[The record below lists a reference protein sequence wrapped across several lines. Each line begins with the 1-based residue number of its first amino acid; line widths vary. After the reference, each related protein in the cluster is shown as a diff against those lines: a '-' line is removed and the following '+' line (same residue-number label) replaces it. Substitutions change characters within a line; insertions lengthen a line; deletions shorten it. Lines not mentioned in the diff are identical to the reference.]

1 MDGAGLRHVFVTEKS
16 PGFEQE
22 KLENY
27 EKTSLS
33 QSTSQWLILNFIVL
47 SLANQKHF
55 HKENS

>member
-27 EKTSLS
+27 DSE
-33 QSTSQWLILNFIVL
+33 
-47 SLANQKHF
+47 F
-55 HKENS
+55 HSSFTGKPETFS

>member
-1 MDGAGLRHVFVTEKS
+1 MDGAGLRHVFVTKKS

-27 EKTSLS
+27 EKTSL
-33 QSTSQWLILNFIVL
+33 SQWLILNFIVL